1 MPESEHNVQDVIQ
14 GYRRR
19 RERLVPLLLGIVAGL
34 LVVIGVVLVVMWLS
48 GGTPPSLPFFGHTA
62 TPTSTL
68 TLTPLPPTATATITL
83 TLPPTETP
91 TPVGPQTYRV
101 QEGDTLTSIAAQFQ
115 VDILLLMSVNNI
127 TDPNAIFSG
136 QELTIPAPG
145 TERSTATPLPETL
158 ASGTRIRYMVEPG
171 DSLESIAAR
180 FNSTAEAI
188 ATASGIRV
196 TDTIGPGQILTVP
209 VGIVT
214 PTRTRTAAPSTATSV
229 PSTPTNTRI
238 P

>member
-1 MPESEHNVQDVIQ
+1 MPESEHNVQDVIE

-19 RERLVPLLLGIVAGL
+19 RERLVPVLLGVVAVL
-34 LVVIGVVLVVMWLS
+34 LVVVGVILVVMWLT
-48 GGTPPSLPFFGHTA
+48 GGSPPSLPFFRHTA
-62 TPTSTL
+62 TPAPTL
-68 TLTPLPPTATATITL
+68 TVTPLPPTATATITL

-91 TPVGPQTYRV
+91 TPEGPQTYRV

-145 TERSTATPLPETL
+145 TERATATPLPETL
-158 ASGTRIRYMVEPG
+158 VPGSRIQYMVEPG

-180 FNSTAEAI
+180 FNSTAEDI
-188 ATASGIRV
+188 ALQSGIRV
-196 TDTIGPGQILTVP
+196 TDTIGPGQILIVR

-214 PTRTRTAAPSTATSV
+214 PTRTRTAAPPTATSV
-229 PSTPTNTRI
+229 PVTPTNTRV

>member
-1 MPESEHNVQDVIQ
+1 VLLGV
-14 GYRRR
+14 
-19 RERLVPLLLGIVAGL
+19 VAVLLLA
-34 LVVIGVVLVVMWLS
+34 IGVILVVMWLS

-62 TPTSTL
+62 TPTPTL
-68 TLTPLPPTATATITL
+68 TVTPLPPTATATITL

-91 TPVGPQTYRV
+91 TPEGPQTYRV

-214 PTRTRTAAPSTATSV
+214 PTRTRTAVPSTATSV

>member
-14 GYRRR
+14 SYRRR

-48 GGTPPSLPFFGHTA
+48 GGTPASLPFFGRTA

-68 TLTPLPPTATATITL
+68 TMTPLPPTATATITL
-83 TLPPTETP
+83 TPAPTDTP

-115 VDILLLMSVNNI
+115 VDILLLMSVNGI

-145 TERSTATPLPETL
+145 TERATATPLPETL
-158 ASGTRIRYMVEPG
+158 VPGSRIQYMVEPG

-180 FNSTAEAI
+180 FNSTAEDI
-188 ATASGIRV
+188 ALQSGIRV
-196 TDTIGPGQILTVP
+196 TDTIGPGQILIVR

-214 PTRTRTAAPSTATSV
+214 PTRTRTGVPPSATSV
-229 PSTPTNTRI
+229 LPTPTNTMV